1 MNDEQLFSGIAVVV
15 DDEVEDPK
23 SAIGQI
29 CAAIKVQGSH
39 VIPLKVAPTEEQI
52 KTLTGISFFVVD
64 WNLDESIREMSEQG
78 VTIPATVARQSVK
91 KTLALLKN
99 LKENRVAPIVVFT
112 SGDIADV
119 KQKIEA
125 AFPDGRHVLVKSK
138 TEVIN
143 EGVHKVLGSWVK
155 TSAAAYVLRTWE
167 MEYERAKQS
176 FFKDFYTASAEWPVI
191 LWDTFHEDG
200 VPASDELGRLIMRN
214 IQSRMTP
221 FGFDLKGFV
230 KTESDVLLDRTVVLA
245 VLEGERYIKKDSL
258 HEDSISPGDIFKDGN
273 TYYINIRPECDCVAR
288 GGASAD
294 LIDLYLLRG
303 SKLTKKQQEKTEN
316 HLYGRL
322 DERDVEAI
330 LFPIH
335 DGKSVSFQFAEIVVK
350 QWGEMKLKRVGRV
363 LPPYLT
369 RLQER
374 FSAYFQRP
382 GLNRYPPVT
391 FQVEAT
397 PSPGAKS
404 AEALDGSNANA
415 TVAAVSTTEVAA
427 EPEFIPAP
435 GADEA
440 NPKDDKATRQETEV
454 EKPK

>member
-1 MNDEQLFSGIAVVV
+1 ML
-15 DDEVEDPK
+15 
-23 SAIGQI
+23 
-29 CAAIKVQGSH
+29 
-39 VIPLKVAPTEEQI
+39 
-52 KTLTGISFFVVD
+52 
-64 WNLDESIREMSEQG
+64 
-78 VTIPATVARQSVK
+78 
-91 KTLALLKN
+91 
-99 LKENRVAPIVVFT
+99 PIVVFT
-112 SGDIADV
+112 SGDV
-119 KQKIEA
+119 GEVRQKIEA

-138 TEVIN
+138 NEVIA
-143 EGVHKVLGSWVK
+143 EGVHKVLGSWVR

-167 MEYERAKQS
+167 MEYERSKQS
-176 FFKDFYTASAEWPVI
+176 FFKEFYTASAEWPVI

-221 FGFDLKGFV
+221 FGFDLKGFA
-230 KTESDVLLDRTVVLA
+230 KAKSDLLLDRTVVLA
-245 VLEGERYIKKDSL
+245 VLEGERYIKEDSL
-258 HEDSISPGDIFKDGN
+258 HEDSISPGDIFKDGS

-303 SKLTKKQQEKTEN
+303 SKLTKAQQEKTEN
-316 HLYGRL
+316 RTYGRL

-335 DGKSVSFQFAEIVVK
+335 GGKSVSFQFAEIVVK
-350 QWGEMKLKRVGRV
+350 PWGEMKPKRIGRV

-391 FQVEAT
+391 FLAEGAGVEV
-397 PSPGAKS
+397 AKS
-404 AEALDGSNANA
+404 VPAPA
-415 TVAAVSTTEVAA
+415 TVPIEAVAGPDLSPA
-427 EPEFIPAP
+427 EELRADLENGEAP
-435 GADEA
+435 PLKTKVGDA
-440 NPKDDKATRQETEV
+440 Q
-454 EKPK
+454 